1 MRAGVGSGFAD
12 GATGSG
18 SAAGTAT
25 LAFGKADCVTAAV
38 CVVGVELLPGRM
50 ANSVQPH
57 ASPIATA
64 ARPRK
69 ISRMFVRSI

>member
-1 MRAGVGSGFAD
+1 
-12 GATGSG
+12 
-18 SAAGTAT
+18 
-25 LAFGKADCVTAAV
+25 
-38 CVVGVELLPGRM
+38 M